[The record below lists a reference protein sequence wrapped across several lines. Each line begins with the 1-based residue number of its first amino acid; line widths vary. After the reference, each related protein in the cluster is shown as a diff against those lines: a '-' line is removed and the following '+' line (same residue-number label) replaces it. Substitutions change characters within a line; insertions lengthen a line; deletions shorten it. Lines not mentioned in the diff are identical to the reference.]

1 MLTISKNNIDY
12 IFICILLLFS
22 TSANIHLSGIPGC
35 FLLFICA
42 LSYQFIQERKILIS
56 HKFLLLIG
64 LQLIY
69 FGLLSILHHQL
80 EYYKF
85 ICYFTYSYAA
95 YVAIRIVSNKLLFYT
110 EAAITMFAYIS
121 VFFFLW
127 QLINPASL
135 FYIIKQIGVQYPDAL
150 ASSENRFAYNMLI
163 YSINSPFD
171 GSFTRNC
178 GLFFE
183 PGLNACI
190 LCLALALNIMR
201 NNLKFGR
208 RFFLLS
214 CVLLTTLS
222 TTGFIIYLF
231 IVIVVGYSQSKKYSL
246 LFFPLFILILLPF
259 LYSDFFSLK
268 ITNDYDQMINY
279 EQVFQLA
286 KETDSIQTP
295 GRLISLR
302 LAFIDFLHHPFWGGG
317 TKVSSLSDLYGGEVM
332 LVSGF
337 AMLLV
342 YYGISMAI
350 IWMYGFY
357 RFSIFVQSFYRVKRG
372 KYLLFIVLL
381 LISLSYEI
389 EFPLFFLIA
398 TLPFLYS
405 YEHKT
410 ISHPIRNNNE
420 HIASYI

>member
-12 IFICILLLFS
+12 IFICIILLFS
-22 TSANIHLSGIPGC
+22 TSANIYLSGIPGC
-35 FLLFICA
+35 ILLFACT
-42 LSYQFIQERKILIS
+42 LSFQFIQERKILIS
-56 HKFLLLIG
+56 SKFALFIG
-64 LQLIY
+64 LLSVY
-69 FGLLSILHHQL
+69 FGLLSFLHHQL

-95 YVAIRIVSNKLLFYT
+95 YATIRIVSDKLLFYLET
-110 EAAITMFAYIS
+110 AITMFAYIS

-127 QLINPASL
+127 QLVNPASL
-135 FYIIKQIGVQYPDAL
+135 FYIAKLIGTQYPDAL
-150 ASSENRFAYNMLI
+150 ASSEYRFAYNILV
-163 YSINSPFD
+163 YSINSPLD

-183 PGLNACI
+183 PGLHACI

-201 NNLKFGR
+201 NNLKFER
-208 RFFLLS
+208 RFFLLTY
-214 CVLLTTLS
+214 VLLTTFS

-231 IVIVVGYSQSKKYSL
+231 ILMVAGYNRSKKYSFLFLPL
-246 LFFPLFILILLPF
+246 LTLILLPF
-259 LYSDFFSLK
+259 LYSDFFILK
-268 ITNDYDQMINY
+268 ITNDFEQMINY

-286 KETDSIQTP
+286 KESDSLQTP

-302 LAFIDFLHHPFWGGG
+302 LAFIDFQHHPFWGGG

-350 IWMYGFY
+350 IWIYGFY
-357 RFSIFVQSFYRVKRG
+357 RFSIFVRSFYQVKGG
-372 KYLLFIVLL
+372 KYLLFFVLL

-389 EFPLFFLIA
+389 EFPLFFIIA
-398 TLPFLYS
+398 TLPFFHS

-410 ISHPIRNNNE
+410 IPHPIKNKNE
-420 HIASYI
+420 YIASYI

>member
-1 MLTISKNNIDY
+1 MHPL
-12 IFICILLLFS
+12 
-22 TSANIHLSGIPGC
+22 PG
-35 FLLFICA
+35 
-42 LSYQFIQERKILIS
+42 
-56 HKFLLLIG
+56 
-64 LQLIY
+64 
-69 FGLLSILHHQL
+69 FGT
-80 EYYKF
+80 EYYEKQSKIQKTF
-85 ICYFTYSYAA
+85 FPSLLCITDDAFDN
-95 YVAIRIVSNKLLFYT
+95 RIY
-110 EAAITMFAYIS
+110 
-121 VFFFLW
+121 
-127 QLINPASL
+127 
-135 FYIIKQIGVQYPDAL
+135 
-150 ASSENRFAYNMLI
+150 
-163 YSINSPFD
+163 
-171 GSFTRNC
+171 
-178 GLFFE
+178 
-183 PGLNACI
+183 
-190 LCLALALNIMR
+190 
-201 NNLKFGR
+201 
-208 RFFLLS
+208 
-214 CVLLTTLS
+214 
-222 TTGFIIYLF
+222 YLF

-259 LYSDFFSLK
+259 LYSDFFILK